1 MKNVFEVIIIL
12 IIVCSCETDFNIEAS
27 EKEIPI
33 VYGVLNVTEP
43 KQYIRVQRAF
53 LSKDGKVSELSKDP
67 NILYYSNG
75 KAILT
80 IPSTGRTILGKRIN
94 SEDIGIKRDSGFF
107 AESPNI
113 LYEFDTKDWLV
124 TAPSK
129 VIFTF
134 DNESLLKGVS
144 AQIALV
150 KDLQLR
156 EGVPSA
162 PLNFGYDRVI
172 TMGWNHS
179 TETKLFDLIMRINY
193 QEKSNKTNG
202 IFLEK
207 SVDWFL
213 KDNLEV
219 GSDPTKGS
227 YSFKGIEFFKF
238 LGNTLPISSDIQR
251 NMKSIDIL
259 LTAGGIEFKE
269 ILNLN
274 QANFGLTG
282 SNSIPRYNNIVN
294 GIGFLSSRM
303 RVTRTDISLS
313 SVTLDSLKFGVYT
326 KALQFK

>member
-12 IIVCSCETDFNIEAS
+12 IIACSCETDFNIEAS

-94 SEDIGIKRDSGFF
+94 SEDIGLKRDSGFF

-134 DNESLLKGVS
+134 ENESLLKGVS

-227 YSFKGIEFFKF
+227 FSFKGIEFFKF
-238 LGNTLPISSDIQR
+238 LGNTLPKSSDIQR

-282 SNSIPRYNNIVN
+282 SNNIPRYNNIVN

>member
-67 NILYYSNG
+67 NILYYSGG

-94 SEDIGIKRDSGFF
+94 SEDIGIKRDIGFF

-313 SVTLDSLKFGVYT
+313 SVSLDSLKFGVYT

>member
-12 IIVCSCETDFNIEAS
+12 IIACSCETDFNIEAS

-53 LSKDGKVSELSKDP
+53 LSKDGKISELSKDP
-67 NILYYSNG
+67 NILYYSGG

-94 SEDIGIKRDSGFF
+94 SEDIGLKRDSGFF

>member
-1 MKNVFEVIIIL
+1 MRNL
-12 IIVCSCETDFNIEAS
+12 IEAVLMLLIVSSCETDFNIEAS

-67 NILYYSNG
+67 NILYYAEG

-80 IPSTGRTILGKRIN
+80 VPATGKTILGKRIN

-113 LYEFDTKDWLV
+113 LYEFDTKDWLI

-134 DNESLLKGVS
+134 ENASLPKTVS
-144 AQIALV
+144 AQISMI

-156 EGVPSA
+156 EGVPSF
-162 PLNFGYDRVI
+162 PLNLGYDRII
-172 TMGWNHS
+172 TIGWNHS
-179 TETKLFDLIMRINY
+179 TDTKLFDLIMRINY

-202 IFLEK
+202 IFINS
-207 SVDWFL
+207 SVDWVL
-213 KDNLEV
+213 KNNLEV
-219 GSDPTKGS
+219 GSDPTKGTF
-227 YSFKGIEFFKF
+227 SFKGVEFYKF
-238 LGNTLPISSDIQR
+238 LGNSLSVSSDIQR
-251 NMKSIDIL
+251 NMKSVDIFL
-259 LTAGGIEFKE
+259 SAGAIEFKE
-269 ILNLN
+269 ILDLN

-282 SNSIPRYNNIVN
+282 SNSIPRYSNIVN
-294 GIGFLSSRM
+294 GNGFLSSRM
-303 RVTRTDISLS
+303 KVSRTDIPLS
-313 SVTLDSLKFGVYT
+313 SVTLDSLRLGVYT
-326 KALQFK
+326 RTLQFK

>member
-33 VYGVLNVTEP
+33 VYGVLNVSEP

-144 AQIALV
+144 TQIALV

-227 YSFKGIEFFKF
+227 FSFKGIEFFKF

>member
-1 MKNVFEVIIIL
+1 LFIVF
-12 IIVCSCETDFNIEAS
+12 SCETDFDIEAN
-27 EKEIPI
+27 EKEIPV

-43 KQYIRVQRAF
+43 KQYIRVHRAF
-53 LSKDGKVSELSKDP
+53 LSKGGNVSDLSKDP
-67 NILYYSNG
+67 DILYYSG
-75 KAILT
+75 GRAILT
-80 IPSTGRTILGKRIN
+80 VTSTGRTILGKRIN
-94 SEDIGIKRDSGFF
+94 TEDIGIKRDSGFF

-134 DNESLLKGVS
+134 ENESLLKGVS

-227 YSFKGIEFFKF
+227 FSFKGIEFFKF

>member
-227 YSFKGIEFFKF
+227 FSFKGIEFFKF

>member
-1 MKNVFEVIIIL
+1 M
-12 IIVCSCETDFNIEAS
+12 
-27 EKEIPI
+27 
-33 VYGVLNVTEP
+33 
-43 KQYIRVQRAF
+43 
-53 LSKDGKVSELSKDP
+53 
-67 NILYYSNG
+67 
-75 KAILT
+75 
-80 IPSTGRTILGKRIN
+80 
-94 SEDIGIKRDSGFF
+94 
-107 AESPNI
+107 
-113 LYEFDTKDWLV
+113 V

-134 DNESLLKGVS
+134 ENESLLKGVS

-227 YSFKGIEFFKF
+227 FSFKGIEFFKF

>member
-134 DNESLLKGVS
+134 DNESLIKGVS

-156 EGVPSA
+156 EGFPSA

-227 YSFKGIEFFKF
+227 FSFKGIEFFKF

-282 SNSIPRYNNIVN
+282 SNIVPRYNNIVN

>member
-33 VYGVLNVTEP
+33 VYGVLNVSEP

-67 NILYYSNG
+67 NILYYSGG

-94 SEDIGIKRDSGFF
+94 SEDIGLKRDSGFF

-144 AQIALV
+144 TQIALV

-227 YSFKGIEFFKF
+227 FSFKGIEFFKF

>member
-67 NILYYSNG
+67 NILYYSGG

-94 SEDIGIKRDSGFF
+94 SEDIGLKRDSGFF

-134 DNESLLKGVS
+134 ENESLLKGVS

-227 YSFKGIEFFKF
+227 FSFKGIEFFKF

-282 SNSIPRYNNIVN
+282 SNNIPRYNNIVN

>member
-12 IIVCSCETDFNIEAS
+12 IIACSCETDFNIEAS

-67 NILYYSNG
+67 NILYYSGG

-94 SEDIGIKRDSGFF
+94 SEDIGLKRDSGFF

-134 DNESLLKGVS
+134 ENESLLKGVS

-227 YSFKGIEFFKF
+227 FSFKGIEFFKF
-238 LGNTLPISSDIQR
+238 LGNTLPKSSDIQR

>member
-12 IIVCSCETDFNIEAS
+12 IIACSCETDFNIEAS

-67 NILYYSNG
+67 NILYYSGG

-134 DNESLLKGVS
+134 ENESLLKGVS

-227 YSFKGIEFFKF
+227 FSFKGIEFFKF

>member
-12 IIVCSCETDFNIEAS
+12 LIVCSCETDFNIEAS

-134 DNESLLKGVS
+134 ENESLLKGVS

-207 SVDWFL
+207 SLDWFL

-227 YSFKGIEFFKF
+227 FSFKGIEFFKF

-282 SNSIPRYNNIVN
+282 SNSVPRYNNIVN

-303 RVTRTDISLS
+303 RVNRTDISLS

>member
-53 LSKDGKVSELSKDP
+53 LSKDGKVSEFSKDP

-227 YSFKGIEFFKF
+227 FSFKGIEFFKF

>member
-227 YSFKGIEFFKF
+227 FSFKGIEFFKF

-282 SNSIPRYNNIVN
+282 SNSVPRYNNIVN

>member
-67 NILYYSNG
+67 NILYYSGG

-94 SEDIGIKRDSGFF
+94 SEDIGLKRDSGFF

-134 DNESLLKGVS
+134 ENESLLKGVS

-227 YSFKGIEFFKF
+227 FSFKGIEFFKF
-238 LGNTLPISSDIQR
+238 LGNTLPKSSDIQR

>member
-1 MKNVFEVIIIL
+1 MNNVFEVIIIL

-67 NILYYSNG
+67 NILYYSGG

-94 SEDIGIKRDSGFF
+94 SEDIGLKRDSGFF

-134 DNESLLKGVS
+134 ENESLLKGVS

-227 YSFKGIEFFKF
+227 FSFKGIEFFKF

>member
-1 MKNVFEVIIIL
+1 MKNLIEALFIL
-12 IIVCSCETDFNIEAS
+12 LIVCSCETDFDIEAS
-27 EKEIPI
+27 EKEIPV

-43 KQYIRVQRAF
+43 KQYLRIQRAF
-53 LSKDGKVSELSKDP
+53 LSKGGNLSDLSRDP
-67 NILYYSNG
+67 DILYYSGG

-80 IPSTGRTILGKRIN
+80 VASTGKTILGRRIN
-94 SEDIGIKRDSGFF
+94 AEDIGIKRDMGFF
-107 AESPNI
+107 VESPNI
-113 LYEFDTKDWLV
+113 LYEFDTKDWMV
-124 TAPSK
+124 TPPTK

-134 DNESLLKGVS
+134 ENESLSKAVS
-144 AQIALV
+144 AQISLV

-162 PLNFGYDRVI
+162 PLNLGYDRVI

-179 TETKLFDLIMRINY
+179 TETKLFDLTLRINY

-202 IFLEK
+202 VFLDK
-207 SVDWFL
+207 SVDWVL
-213 KDNLEV
+213 KDQLEV

-227 YSFKGIEFFKF
+227 FSIKGIEFFKF
-238 LGNTLPISSDIQR
+238 LGNALLVSSDIQR
-251 NMKSIDIL
+251 NMKTVDIL

-269 ILNLN
+269 ILDLN

-282 SNSIPRYNNIVN
+282 ANSIPRYNNIVN
-294 GIGFLSSRM
+294 GTGFLSSRM
-303 RVTRTDISLS
+303 KVSRTDISLS

>member
-67 NILYYSNG
+67 NILYYSGG

-94 SEDIGIKRDSGFF
+94 SEDIGIKRDIGFF

-227 YSFKGIEFFKF
+227 FSFKGIEFFKF

-313 SVTLDSLKFGVYT
+313 SVSLDSLKFGVYT

>member
-12 IIVCSCETDFNIEAS
+12 IIACSCETDFNIEAS

-53 LSKDGKVSELSKDP
+53 LSKDGKISELSKDP
-67 NILYYSNG
+67 NILYYSGG

-94 SEDIGIKRDSGFF
+94 SEDIGLKRDSGFF

-227 YSFKGIEFFKF
+227 FSFKGIEFFKF

>member
-67 NILYYSNG
+67 NILYYSGG

-94 SEDIGIKRDSGFF
+94 SEDIGLKRDSGFF

-134 DNESLLKGVS
+134 ENESLLKGVS

-227 YSFKGIEFFKF
+227 FSFKGIEFFKF
-238 LGNTLPISSDIQR
+238 LGNTLPKSSDIQR

-282 SNSIPRYNNIVN
+282 SNNIPRYNNIVN

>member
-67 NILYYSNG
+67 NILYYSGG

-94 SEDIGIKRDSGFF
+94 SEDIGLKRDSGFF

-134 DNESLLKGVS
+134 ENESLLKGVS

-227 YSFKGIEFFKF
+227 FSFKGIEFFKF

-313 SVTLDSLKFGVYT
+313 SITLDSLKFGVYT

>member
-33 VYGVLNVTEP
+33 VYGVLNVSEP

-134 DNESLLKGVS
+134 ENESLLKGVS

-227 YSFKGIEFFKF
+227 FSFKGIEFFKF

>member
-12 IIVCSCETDFNIEAS
+12 LIVCSCETDFNIEAS

>member
-12 IIVCSCETDFNIEAS
+12 IIACSCETDFNIEAS

-134 DNESLLKGVS
+134 ENESLLKGVS

-179 TETKLFDLIMRINY
+179 TETKLFDLILRINY

-227 YSFKGIEFFKF
+227 FSFKGIEFFKF

-303 RVTRTDISLS
+303 RVIRTDISLS

>member
-129 VIFTF
+129 VTFTF

-227 YSFKGIEFFKF
+227 FSFKGIEFFKF